1 MNESARPDQPR
12 QRRHRTSLTGTAEPE
27 ASTTTHR
34 LDAWIMV
41 DRWRERRDAGRRC
54 QNTCQIA
61 VGSNVVPHRHT
72 TLARIP
78 AWRRLLSVE
87 REAMSTTGRF
97 SFAHTTRACDIAVAH
112 GSESKQKH
120 LSLRG
125 ENLRAHIWR
134 CGTECAACTGA
145 VRLAESGTAHPPSRG
160 PLPDTHQIRHVRC
173 RRPAPAAPPRHARGH
188 PPSARLSPA
197 WERGQV
203 TPCYCAAR
211 GSPPRS
217 LRHGR
222 RRVTWFN
229 APAAW
234 PPLPPRTPT

>member
-1 MNESARPDQPR
+1 MTTNRPPRGATQKCTSGGASGRCEAQPWKPPLQNTHKQDGSRQPPHSAKREVLAVNESARPDQPR

-112 GSESKQKH
+112 G
-120 LSLRG
+120 
-125 ENLRAHIWR
+125 
-134 CGTECAACTGA
+134 
-145 VRLAESGTAHPPSRG
+145 
-160 PLPDTHQIRHVRC
+160 
-173 RRPAPAAPPRHARGH
+173 
-188 PPSARLSPA
+188 
-197 WERGQV
+197 
-203 TPCYCAAR
+203 
-211 GSPPRS
+211 
-217 LRHGR
+217 
-222 RRVTWFN
+222 
-229 APAAW
+229 
-234 PPLPPRTPT
+234 